1 MKHPNIYERSIEEKD
16 DIQLVIWRC
25 TQNKA
30 WRSAQKMYLLNS
42 EEVLL
47 KIVLRGLFSHQ
58 PNFEQSAS
66 HSPIVDKQR
75 GRFCHFHCGSDSL
88 VRTQLGKIEQLA
100 MTFKSMQLLLLLFF
114 FDHAAAESK
123 KGPKILTP
131 SCCTWIWI
139 LFYPLFHVHPFLCI
153 LEHIILHERLSDRIR
168 AVEYIFSSSGFQT
181 CLNLFYSQGYW

>member
-1 MKHPNIYERSIEEKD
+1 MHIYERSIEEKD
-16 DIQLVIWRC
+16 DIQNVNWTY
-25 TQNKA
+25 TQNTA
-30 WRSAQKMYLLNS
+30 CRSAQKMYFLNF

-47 KIVLRGLFSHQ
+47 KIVVRGLFSQQ

-75 GRFCHFHCGSDSL
+75 GRFCHLHCGADSL
-88 VRTQLGKIEQLA
+88 MRTQLGKIEQLA
-100 MTFKSMQLLLLLFF
+100 MTFKSALLLLLLFF

-139 LFYPLFHVHPFLCI
+139 FFYPLFHVHPFLCI
-153 LEHIILHERLSDRIR
+153 LEHKILHERPSDRIR
-168 AVEYIFSSSGFQT
+168 AVEYFFSTSGFQT